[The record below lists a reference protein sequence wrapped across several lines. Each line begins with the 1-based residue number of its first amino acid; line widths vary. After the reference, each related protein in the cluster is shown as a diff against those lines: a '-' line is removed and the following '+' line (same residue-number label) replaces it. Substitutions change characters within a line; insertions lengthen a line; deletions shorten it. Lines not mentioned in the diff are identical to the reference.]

1 MAPRIAPLLFLFVL
15 ACSKPPE
22 LTDIGPR
29 LVSNQTSQP
38 LALVGKNFK
47 DGMQLELGPPFS
59 RALPVTSVDAT
70 HAYVRLPA
78 DLAIGASSDAQA
90 VTVNLVGAKA
100 STQPVRL
107 RVVNDAAFPDLTTLT
122 VGEGSVF
129 AASGTTDS
137 IYRYDVAQGTVEVLP
152 AGDGPSA
159 LAVYAESDGAKR
171 LLIAHQFEPTV
182 WICDAATGK
191 KLREL
196 AAPAYASALVVDGDA
211 LIIAEQALDTVRKIA
226 LADGALKWS
235 TTVDPNPKSLTLTS
249 TSIAVGSVL
258 TGRIERLERDSG
270 KQIAAITPDPET
282 RIIGGHTEPYSRYIM
297 GGKAQRDLVWLAKAD
312 KVLSANIGPNIG
324 PNPDKMEVSMNG
336 GISVVDLAANR
347 VTSHLGFGFGVPQ
360 ALVADEEGGR
370 VYVAD
375 VATGLVRVVEL
386 AKLITGDK
394 AAVTSLPIPPRKDFP
409 LTRVPSDFSVN
420 QRSGVELHS
429 GPQALAL
436 SPDRKTLYVLNRFS
450 GTLAIIDVEQAP
462 QTLTTKQV
470 ALVNTLGQREKRL
483 GQILYYTDLGRT
495 GMSCDACHL
504 DGHGDSVLFEKTT
517 PLRIYRVPTVRGT
530 AETPP
535 YFVPASTF
543 SIAETNRKVGDR
555 NRFQNPV
562 QTNDEVTWLT
572 IFASELATL
581 PNPFVGPDGAP
592 PAELTLPDGAKGAPR
607 AGMKLFEG
615 KADCASCHPAPYFTT
630 DQVAAT
636 RNRFIEVG
644 TPHRM
649 PLREEMQSEYF
660 TGFSIPALI
669 GAWDVWPMLN
679 TGLGGFDVVAERGV
693 LEVHDRFALRAV
705 VERYASPPHGNAKS
719 LTPGEVNDLL
729 AYLLTL

>member
-1 MAPRIAPLLFLFVL
+1 MAPRIALALAVVL
-15 ACSKPPE
+15 TACSKPPE

-47 DGMQLELGPPFS
+47 EGMQLELGPPFS
-59 RALPVTSVDAT
+59 RKFLVTSLDAT

-78 DLAIGASSDAQA
+78 DLTISAGSDAQA
-90 VTVNLVGAKA
+90 VTVTLVGAKVA
-100 STQPVRL
+100 AQPLRL
-107 RVVNDAAFPDLTTLT
+107 RVVNDAAFPDLTALA
-122 VGEGSVF
+122 VGDGGVF
-129 AASGTTDS
+129 AASGTTDT
-137 IYRYDVAQGTVEVLP
+137 IYRYDVAEGTVEALP
-152 AGDGPSA
+152 GGDGPSA
-159 LAVYAESDGAKR
+159 LAVFAESDGAKR
-171 LLIAHQFEPTV
+171 LVIAHQFEPTV
-182 WICDAATGK
+182 WICDGASGK

-196 AAPAYASALVVDGDA
+196 PAPAYASAVAIDGDGV
-211 LIIAEQALDTVRKIA
+211 IVAEQARDTVSKIG
-226 LADGALKWS
+226 LADGAVRW
-235 TTVDPNPKSLTLTS
+235 TTSVDPNPKSLTMTS
-249 TSIAVGSVL
+249 SSVAVGSAL
-258 TGRIERLERDSG
+258 TGRIERLDRESG
-270 KQIAAITPDPET
+270 KQTSTISPDPDT
-282 RIIGGHTEPYSRYIM
+282 RIVGGHTEPYGPYVM

-312 KVLSANIGPNIG
+312 KLLSANIGPNIG

-336 GISVVDLAANR
+336 GISVVDLAGNR

-360 ALVADEEGGR
+360 GLAADEEAGR

-386 AKLITGDK
+386 AKLLAGEQ
-394 AAVTSLPIPPRKDFP
+394 ASVTSLPIPPRKDFP
-409 LTRVPSDFSVN
+409 LTRVASDFSVN

-450 GTLAIIDVEQAP
+450 GTLAVIDVEKAP

-470 ALVNTLGQREKRL
+470 PLVNTLGQREKRL

-572 IFASELATL
+572 IFASEVATL
-581 PNPFVGPDGAP
+581 PNPFVGADGAP
-592 PAELTLPDGAKGAPR
+592 PRELALPDGAKGSPR
-607 AGMKLFEG
+607 AGMGLFEG
-615 KADCASCHPAPYFTT
+615 KAECASCHPAPYFTT
-630 DQVAAT
+630 DQVTAT

-644 TPHRM
+644 TPHRL

-679 TGLGGFDVVAERGV
+679 TGLGGFDVSADKKV
-693 LEVHDRFALRAV
+693 LEVRDRFALRAV
-705 VERYASPPHGNAKS
+705 VERYASPPHGKANT
-719 LTPGEVNDLL
+719 LTPDEVNDLL

>member
-1 MAPRIAPLLFLFVL
+1 MAPRISLAVLLLAT
-15 ACSKPPE
+15 ACSRPPE
-22 LTDIGPR
+22 LIDIGPR

-47 DGMQLELGPPFS
+47 DGMELELGPPFS
-59 RALPVTSVDAT
+59 RKFLVTSVDAS

-78 DLAIGASSDAQA
+78 DLAISAGSDAQA
-90 VTVNLVGAKA
+90 VNVSLVGGKA
-100 STQPVRL
+100 STQPIRL
-107 RVVNDAAFPDLTTLT
+107 RVVNDAAFPDLTALV

-129 AASGTTDS
+129 AASGTTDT
-137 IYRYDVAQGTVEVLP
+137 IYRYDIAQGSVEALP

-159 LAVYAESDGAKR
+159 LAVYSESDGAKR
-171 LLIAHQFEPTV
+171 LLIAHQFEPSV
-182 WICDAATGK
+182 WVCDGTTGK
-191 KLREL
+191 KLRDL
-196 AAPAYASALVVDGDA
+196 PAPAYASGIAVDGDS
-211 LIIAEQALDTVRKIA
+211 LVIAEQALDTVRKLA
-226 LADGALKWS
+226 LTDGATRW
-235 TTVDPNPKSLTLTS
+235 TTPVDPNPKSLAVTTS
-249 TSIAVGSVL
+249 SIVVGSVL
-258 TGRIERLERDSG
+258 TGRIERLDRDSG
-270 KQIAAITPDPET
+270 KQTSAISPDPET
-282 RIIGGHTEPYSRYIM
+282 RIVGGHTATFGKYIM
-297 GGKAQRDLVWLAKAD
+297 GGKAQRDIVWLAKAD
-312 KVLSANIGPNIG
+312 KLLSANIGPNIG
-324 PNPDKMEVSMNG
+324 PNPEKMEVSMNG
-336 GISVVDLAANR
+336 GISVVDLAGNR

-360 ALVADEEGGR
+360 ALAVDEEAGR
-370 VYVAD
+370 VYAAD
-375 VATGLVRVVEL
+375 VATGLVRVLEVTKLL
-386 AKLITGDK
+386 AGEA
-394 AAVTSLPIPPRKDFP
+394 AAVTSLPMPPRKDFP
-409 LTRVPSDFSVN
+409 LTRVASDFNVN

-450 GTLAIIDVEQAP
+450 GTLAIVDVDKAP
-462 QTLTTKQV
+462 QTLITKQV
-470 ALVNTLGQREKRL
+470 SLVNTLGQREKRL

-517 PLRIYRVPTVRGT
+517 PLRIYRVPTIRGT

-555 NRFQNPV
+555 NRFQNPL

-572 IFASELATL
+572 IFASELGTL
-581 PNPFVGPDGAP
+581 PNPFVGPNGAP
-592 PAELTLPDGAKGAPR
+592 PDELTLPDGAKGSPR
-607 AGMKLFEG
+607 AGMRLFEG

-630 DQVAAT
+630 DQVTAT

-679 TGLGGFDVVAERGV
+679 TGLGGFDVSADKMV
-693 LEVHDRFALRAV
+693 LEVRDRFALRAV
-705 VERYASPPHGNAKS
+705 VERYASPPHGKANA
-719 LTPGEVNDLL
+719 LTTGEVNDLL